1 MKRQYTT
8 KRNPCPVCG
17 NHHGCAI
24 RSDNLI
30 ECFRSFSQHDAPA
43 GYRFIKL
50 LRNDMGGL
58 FVPDDKSGQIQ
69 GERLYSPQNR
79 AGSRKI
85 NKGLS
90 IEERNRQNRLLLN
103 STVSSLGTQ
112 HISHLQTQRQLTTQ
126 EINWL
131 KDLGWVR
138 SWEPGLS
145 APVGVTSAVAGV
157 SLEGRLLGREGIA
170 IAALDPYFQI
180 TGFQIATLQTKPKYI
195 WLSSSNQGG
204 NGPHLPN
211 GELPLFCW
219 KHPNCKRAKVVI
231 LCEGALK
238 SLLTAV
244 FLWRSGQTDIAVIG
258 TASAARYGQQ
268 TLKDYLKRLRPQ
280 EIRLMPDAGAI
291 LNPHIAKANEDTL
304 QQCRKLRYSL
314 SVGDW
319 GQLETKEQLDID
331 ELLAVGR
338 QDEIKLI
345 STAAYLNR
353 HHIHQ
358 QIRKLL
364 KQGSFQLVQDKLITL
379 KPAPNSTDNLDLI
392 QQYAKGVEYCRKGGY
407 QVMVSWN
414 NEAIPSE
421 NSSPPAPCT
430 LNDKYLTGDINLSPC
445 PPHQVTE
452 RLVLSAVEVSQ
463 SAAPLHLLTPEE
475 FFAGCSEQV
484 QQSLAQIDREWEML
498 YKLKLWFGRMVE
510 RYRPKKGFGQ
520 QNSGLKKAELEGNF
534 QINEPQRHREHGE
547 GKDKVERFQ
556 EAREQGAGGR
566 GDNSVED
573 STPPGQEPLCK
584 SGGLEPMLH
593 SALQQEEGVIAS
605 CNVIEYKPGKFPKY
619 GTLQQPPKIIFK
631 KGQRLQVYAEAI
643 AAGWKHILDKSPTGT
658 FKSHDAGTA
667 LPTALGVEK
676 LWYFTS
682 HARNVSTETIERN
695 YEYLDVRNSGMVW
708 DTTPNGKR
716 YLRWPK
722 HGETP
727 DTKGNCHRSQIFNVL
742 RSKNLESI
750 EGAENPICATCHLL
764 EACRG
769 CAGPGFGHRFL
780 RKETFKSDRIRCHP
794 DSAPQ
799 PEDFDWSTS
808 GIFWDEVMQTVQP
821 VNTIT
826 ANLRDIDQVI
836 AELITNSPEISL
848 QLQPMWAVLRE
859 CVTGDIQQP
868 YYGWNDAGVRG
879 MLGKAPKNLDE
890 IITEVMQILQPDLL
904 PIFNSTSQY
913 GVDLSDLPKKV
924 RKQFGNPISELVDK
938 IQTEIVVNWFV
949 PFLQVWGRKISG
961 AIRIDNGKLS
971 VTTRNSR
978 HSAIAKST
986 LWNVY
991 LDATTKPE
999 YIAWWFDIEP
1009 EAILTVEQEITKANN
1024 LQIIQITGLGQVSKN
1039 RSSYC
1044 QERVS
1049 ALRQELLSRH
1059 SDIKFID
1066 FVKCCENED
1075 GGWFRDSRGSNEFQ
1089 EITALATFGIP
1100 YQNIGHLETLYLTL
1114 KPTDDQVNYHNWD
1127 DIKLNHSNSN
1137 KSLYYSKINQDLQ
1150 KFIDWVTQSEI
1161 IQAIG
1166 RLRVNNRRESELH
1179 FYFCADYDLSF
1190 LEHEIR
1196 YVQAAEITIEA
1207 GSKDEKSW
1215 WKIETAV
1222 KELWLQGQ
1230 KITQPVVA
1238 VVSGMSQGYISK
1250 LATEF
1255 GGGWKQWLKIFL
1267 SLLNSNNSKRNN
1279 LDDISDVLKE
1289 ELEMTDID
1297 FSLQDL
1303 KMKSHQEIVKKVF
1316 AIDKH
1321 LDDVDRQYFLDE
1333 MPIKSQS
1340 KIIAALL
1347 SILPKCWVQELIKV
1361 NCSFSG

>member
-24 RSDNLI
+24 RPDNLI
-30 ECFRSFSQHDAPA
+30 ECLRSFSQHDAPA
-43 GYRFIKL
+43 GYRFIKP

-58 FVPDDKSGQIQ
+58 FVLDDQNAQNQDKP
-69 GERLYSPQNR
+69 LYSPQKR
-79 AGSRKI
+79 ADSRQT

-90 IEERNRQNRLLLN
+90 IEERDRQNRLLLN

-112 HISHLQTQRQLTTQ
+112 HFSHLQEQRQLTTQ

-138 SWEPGLS
+138 SWEPGAYS
-145 APVGVTSAVAGV
+145 PAGVTSALTGI
-157 SLEGRLLGREGIA
+157 SPEGKLLGREGIA
-170 IAALDPYFQI
+170 IAALDPNFQI
-180 TGFQIATLQTKPKYI
+180 TGFQIATLRTQPKYI
-195 WLSSSNQGG
+195 WLSSSYQGG
-204 NGPHLPN
+204 SGPQLPN

-219 KHPNCKRAKVVI
+219 KHPNAKKVKVVI

-244 FLWRSGQTDIAVIG
+244 SLWRSGQTDIAVIG

-268 TLKDYLKRLRPQ
+268 TLKNYLKRLRPQ

-304 QQCRKLRYSL
+304 QQCRKWRYSL

-379 KPAPNSTDNLDLI
+379 KPATNSTDNIDLI
-392 QQYAKGVEYCRKGGY
+392 HQYAKGVEYCRKGGY
-407 QVMVSWN
+407 QVVVSWH
-414 NEAIPSE
+414 NETMLSLE
-421 NSSPPAPCT
+421 NAPQT
-430 LNDKYLTGDINLSPC
+430 
-445 PPHQVTE
+445 V
-452 RLVLSAVEVSQ
+452 SATI
-463 SAAPLHLLTPEE
+463 TPEE

-484 QQSLAQIDREWEML
+484 QESLAQIDREWGML

-520 QNSGLKKAELEGNF
+520 QNSG
-534 QINEPQRHREHGE
+534 
-547 GKDKVERFQ
+547 V
-556 EAREQGAGGR
+556 
-566 GDNSVED
+566 
-573 STPPGQEPLCK
+573 
-584 SGGLEPMLH
+584 SGGLNADHNDLGERTTNKGTEYREDGKTELSTDGEVIKNNSDLIP
-593 SALQQEEGVIAS
+593 QEERQLLSHEGVIKNQSNPISQPDNKQLLSEDRQNLSSPIAP
-605 CNVIEYKPGKFPKY
+605 CKVIEYKPGKFPKY
-619 GTLQQPPKIIFK
+619 GNLQQPPKIIFK

-708 DTTPNGKR
+708 DTTPNGKP

-722 HGETP
+722 QGETP

-742 RSKNLESI
+742 RSKNLDSI

-769 CAGPGFGHRFL
+769 VAGAGFGHRYL
-780 RKETFKSDRIRCHP
+780 RKETFKSDRIRSHP

-826 ANLRDIDQVI
+826 ANLRDIDRLM
-836 AELITNSPEISL
+836 AELMTNSPEISL
-848 QLQPMWAVLRE
+848 QLQPMWAILRE
-859 CVTGDIQQP
+859 CITGDIQQP

-879 MLGKAPKNLDE
+879 MLGKPPENLDE
-890 IITEVMQILQPDLL
+890 IITKAIEVLQPDLL
-904 PIFNSTSQY
+904 PIFNSTSKY
-913 GVDLSDLPKKV
+913 GIDLSDLPKKM
-924 RKQFGNPISELVDK
+924 RKQFGNPISELVEK
-938 IQTEIVVNWFV
+938 IQVEIIVNWFI
-949 PFLQVWGRKISG
+949 PFLQVWGKQIPG
-961 AIRIDNGKLS
+961 TIRIEYGKLS
-971 VTTRNSR
+971 ITTRNSR
-978 HSAIAKST
+978 HSAISQST
-986 LWNVY
+986 KWNVY

-999 YIAWWFDIEP
+999 YIAWWFDINP
-1009 EAILTVEQEITKANN
+1009 EEILTVEQEITKTNN

-1075 GGWFRDSRGSNEFQ
+1075 GGWFRDSRGSNDFQ

-1100 YQNIGHLETLYLTL
+1100 YQNIGYLETLYLTL
-1114 KPTDDQVNYHNWD
+1114 KPRKDNRLVSSTT
-1127 DIKLNHSNSN
+1127 
-1137 KSLYYSKINQDLQ
+1137 NQELQ

-1166 RLRVNNRRESELH
+1166 RLRVNNRWKSELY

-1190 LEHEIR
+1190 LEHEIK
-1196 YVQAAEITIEA
+1196 YIQAAEMTIEA

-1215 WKIETAV
+1215 WKIENAI

-1238 VVSGMSQGYISK
+1238 AVSGMSQGYISK

-1267 SLLNSNNSKRNN
+1267 SLLNSNNSTRNN
-1279 LDDISDVLKE
+1279 LDDISDFLKE

-1303 KMKSHQEIVKKVF
+1303 ETKSHQEIVKKVF
-1316 AIDKH
+1316 AIDKN
-1321 LDDVDRQYFLDE
+1321 LDDVDWQYFLDE

-1347 SILPKCWVQELIKV
+1347 SILPKCWFQELIEV
-1361 NCSFSG
+1361 DSLFPG

>member
-8 KRNPCPVCG
+8 KRNPCPVCS

-24 RSDNLI
+24 RPDNLI
-30 ECFRSFSQHDAPA
+30 ECLRSFSQHDAPA
-43 GYRFIKL
+43 GYRFIKP

-58 FVPDDKSGQIQ
+58 FVLDDQNAQNQDKP
-69 GERLYSPQNR
+69 LYSPQKR
-79 AGSRKI
+79 ADSRQT

-90 IEERNRQNRLLLN
+90 IEERDRQNRLLLN

-112 HISHLQTQRQLTTQ
+112 HISHLQEQRQLTTQ

-138 SWEPGLS
+138 SWEPGAYS
-145 APVGVTSAVAGV
+145 PAGVTSALTGI
-157 SLEGRLLGREGIA
+157 SPEGKLLGREGIA
-170 IAALDPYFQI
+170 IAALDPNFQI
-180 TGFQIATLQTKPKYI
+180 TGFQIATLRTQPKYI
-195 WLSSSNQGG
+195 WLSSSYQGG
-204 NGPHLPN
+204 SGPQLPN

-219 KHPNCKRAKVVI
+219 KHPNAKKVKVVI

-244 FLWRSGQTDIAVIG
+244 SLWRSGQTDIAVIG

-268 TLKDYLKRLRPQ
+268 TLKNYLKRLRPQ

-304 QQCRKLRYSL
+304 QQCRKWRYSL

-379 KPAPNSTDNLDLI
+379 KPATNSTDNIDLI
-392 QQYAKGVEYCRKGGY
+392 HQYAKGVEYCRKGGY
-407 QVMVSWN
+407 QVVVSWD
-414 NEAIPSE
+414 NETMLSLE
-421 NSSPPAPCT
+421 NAPQT
-430 LNDKYLTGDINLSPC
+430 
-445 PPHQVTE
+445 V
-452 RLVLSAVEVSQ
+452 SATI
-463 SAAPLHLLTPEE
+463 TPEE

-484 QQSLAQIDREWEML
+484 QQSLAQIDREWGML
-498 YKLKLWFGRMVE
+498 YKLKLWVGRMME

-520 QNSGLKKAELEGNF
+520 QNSG
-534 QINEPQRHREHGE
+534 
-547 GKDKVERFQ
+547 V
-556 EAREQGAGGR
+556 
-566 GDNSVED
+566 
-573 STPPGQEPLCK
+573 
-584 SGGLEPMLH
+584 SGGLNADHNDLGERTTNRGTENRENGKTELSTDGEVIKNQPDLIP
-593 SALQQEEGVIAS
+593 QEERQLLSHEGVIKNQSNPISQPDNKQLLSEDRQNLSSPIAP
-605 CNVIEYKPGKFPKY
+605 CKVIEYKPGKFPKY
-619 GTLQQPPKIIFK
+619 GNLQQPPKIIFK
-631 KGQRLQVYAEAI
+631 KGQRLQVYTEAI

-708 DTTPNGKR
+708 DTTPNGKP

-722 HGETP
+722 QGETP

-769 CAGPGFGHRFL
+769 VAGAGFGHRYL
-780 RKETFKSDRIRCHP
+780 RKETFKSDRIRSHP
-794 DSAPQ
+794 DSAPK

-821 VNTIT
+821 INTIT
-826 ANLRDIDQVI
+826 ANLRDIDRVM
-836 AELITNSPEISL
+836 AELMTNSPEISL
-848 QLQPMWAVLRE
+848 QLQPMWAVLRQ
-859 CVTGDIQQP
+859 CITGDIQQP
-868 YYGWNDAGVRG
+868 YYGWNDADVRR
-879 MLGKAPKNLDE
+879 MLGKPPENLDE
-890 IITEVMQILQPDLL
+890 IITKAIEVLQPDLL
-904 PIFNSTSQY
+904 PIFNSTSKY
-913 GVDLSDLPKKV
+913 GIDLSDLPKKM
-924 RKQFGNPISELVDK
+924 RKQFGNPISELVEK
-938 IQTEIVVNWFV
+938 IQVEIIVNWFI
-949 PFLQVWGRKISG
+949 PFLQVWGKQIPG
-961 AIRIDNGKLS
+961 TIRIEYGKLS
-971 VTTRNSR
+971 ITTRNSR
-978 HSAIAKST
+978 HSAISQST
-986 LWNVY
+986 KWNFY
-991 LDATTKPE
+991 LYATTKPE
-999 YIAWWFDIEP
+999 YIAWWFDINPQE
-1009 EAILTVEQEITKANN
+1009 ILTVEQEITKTNN

-1075 GGWFRDSRGSNEFQ
+1075 GGWFRDSRGSNDFQ

-1114 KPTDDQVNYHNWD
+1114 KSSH
-1127 DIKLNHSNSN
+1127 N
-1137 KSLYYSKINQDLQ
+1137 KSEYQLDNLEINTNSSNNSLEHSEINQELQ
-1150 KFIDWVTQSEI
+1150 KFINWVTQSEI

-1166 RLRVNNRRESELH
+1166 RLRVNNRPESELY
-1179 FYFCADYDLSF
+1179 FYFCANYDLSF
-1190 LEHEIR
+1190 LEYEFKC
-1196 YVQAAEITIEA
+1196 VQAAEITIEA
-1207 GSKDEKSW
+1207 GCKDEKSW

-1238 VVSGMSQGYISK
+1238 AVSGISQGYISK

-1279 LDDISDVLKE
+1279 LDDISDFLKE

-1303 KMKSHQEIVKKVF
+1303 ETKSHQEIVKKVF

-1321 LDDVDRQYFLDE
+1321 LDDVDWQYFLDE
-1333 MPIKSQS
+1333 MPMKSQS

-1347 SILPKCWVQELIKV
+1347 SILPKCWFQELILNTNSLNKS
-1361 NCSFSG
+1361 NT

>member
-8 KRNPCPVCG
+8 KRNPCPVCS

-24 RSDNLI
+24 RPDNLI
-30 ECFRSFSQHDAPA
+30 ECLRSFSQHDAPA
-43 GYRFIKL
+43 GYRFIKP

-58 FVPDDKSGQIQ
+58 FVLDDQNAQNQDKP
-69 GERLYSPQNR
+69 LYSPQKR
-79 AGSRKI
+79 ADSRQT

-90 IEERNRQNRLLLN
+90 IEERDRQNRLLLN

-112 HISHLQTQRQLTTQ
+112 HISHLQEQRQLTTQ

-138 SWEPGLS
+138 SWEPGAYS
-145 APVGVTSAVAGV
+145 PAGVTSALTGI
-157 SLEGRLLGREGIA
+157 SPEGKLLGREGIA
-170 IAALDPYFQI
+170 IAALDPNFQI
-180 TGFQIATLQTKPKYI
+180 TGFQIATLRTQPKYI
-195 WLSSSNQGG
+195 WLSSSYQGG
-204 NGPHLPN
+204 SGPQLPN

-219 KHPNCKRAKVVI
+219 KHPNAKKVKVVI

-244 FLWRSGQTDIAVIG
+244 SLWRSGQTDIAVIG

-268 TLKDYLKRLRPQ
+268 TLKNYLKRLRPQ

-304 QQCRKLRYSL
+304 QQCRKWRYSL

-379 KPAPNSTDNLDLI
+379 KPATNSTDNIDLI
-392 QQYAKGVEYCRKGGY
+392 HQYAKGVEYCRKGGY
-407 QVMVSWN
+407 QVVVSWH
-414 NEAIPSE
+414 NETMLSLE
-421 NSSPPAPCT
+421 NAPQT
-430 LNDKYLTGDINLSPC
+430 
-445 PPHQVTE
+445 V
-452 RLVLSAVEVSQ
+452 SATI
-463 SAAPLHLLTPEE
+463 TPEE

-484 QQSLAQIDREWEML
+484 QESLAQIDREWGML

-520 QNSGLKKAELEGNF
+520 QNSG
-534 QINEPQRHREHGE
+534 
-547 GKDKVERFQ
+547 V
-556 EAREQGAGGR
+556 
-566 GDNSVED
+566 
-573 STPPGQEPLCK
+573 
-584 SGGLEPMLH
+584 SGGLNADHNDLGERTTNRGTENRENGKTELSTDGEVIKNQPDLIP
-593 SALQQEEGVIAS
+593 QEERQLLSHEGVIKNQSNPISQPDNKQLLSEDRQNLSSPIAP
-605 CNVIEYKPGKFPKY
+605 CKVIEYKPGKFPKY
-619 GTLQQPPKIIFK
+619 GNLQQPPKIIFK
-631 KGQRLQVYAEAI
+631 KGQRLQVYTEAI

-667 LPTALGVEK
+667 LPKALGVEK

-708 DTTPNGKR
+708 DTTPNGKP

-722 HGETP
+722 QGETP

-742 RSKNLESI
+742 RSKNLDSI

-769 CAGPGFGHRFL
+769 VTGAGFGHRYL
-780 RKETFKSDRIRCHP
+780 RKETFKSDRIRSHP

-826 ANLRDIDQVI
+826 ANLRDIDRLM
-836 AELITNSPEISL
+836 AELMTNSPEISL
-848 QLQPMWAVLRE
+848 QLQPMWAILRE
-859 CVTGDIQQP
+859 CITGDIQQP

-879 MLGKAPKNLDE
+879 MLGKPPENLDE
-890 IITEVMQILQPDLL
+890 IITKAIEVLQPDLL
-904 PIFNSTSQY
+904 PIFNSTSKY
-913 GVDLSDLPKKV
+913 GIDLSDLPKKM
-924 RKQFGNPISELVDK
+924 RKQFGNPISELVEK
-938 IQTEIVVNWFV
+938 IQVEIIVNWFI
-949 PFLQVWGRKISG
+949 PFLQVWGKQIPG
-961 AIRIDNGKLS
+961 TIRIEYGKLS
-971 VTTRNSR
+971 ITTRNSR
-978 HSAIAKST
+978 HSAISQST
-986 LWNVY
+986 KWNVY

-999 YIAWWFDIEP
+999 YIAWWFDINP
-1009 EAILTVEQEITKANN
+1009 EEILTVEQEITKTNN

-1075 GGWFRDSRGSNEFQ
+1075 GGWFRDSRGSNDFQ

-1100 YQNIGHLETLYLTL
+1100 YQNIGYLETLYLTL
-1114 KPTDDQVNYHNWD
+1114 KPRKDNRLVSSTT
-1127 DIKLNHSNSN
+1127 
-1137 KSLYYSKINQDLQ
+1137 NQELQ

-1166 RLRVNNRRESELH
+1166 RLRVNNRWKSELY

-1190 LEHEIR
+1190 LEHEIK
-1196 YVQAAEITIEA
+1196 YIQAAEMTIEA

-1215 WKIETAV
+1215 WKIENAI

-1238 VVSGMSQGYISK
+1238 AVSGMSQGYISK

-1267 SLLNSNNSKRNN
+1267 SLLNSNNSTRNN
-1279 LDDISDVLKE
+1279 LDDISDFLKE

-1303 KMKSHQEIVKKVF
+1303 ETKSHQEIVKKVF

-1321 LDDVDRQYFLDE
+1321 LDDVDWQYFLDE
-1333 MPIKSQS
+1333 MPMKSQS

-1347 SILPKCWVQELIKV
+1347 SILPKCWFQELILNTNSLNKS
-1361 NCSFSG
+1361 NT

>member
-8 KRNPCPVCG
+8 KRNPCPVCS

-24 RSDNLI
+24 RPDNLI
-30 ECFRSFSQHDAPA
+30 ECLRSFSQHDAPA
-43 GYRFIKL
+43 GYRFIKP

-58 FVPDDKSGQIQ
+58 FVLDDQNDQNHDKP
-69 GERLYSPQNR
+69 LYLPQKR
-79 AGSRKI
+79 ADSRQT

-90 IEERNRQNRLLLN
+90 IEERDRQNRLLLN

-112 HISHLQTQRQLTTQ
+112 HFSHLQEQRQLTTQ

-138 SWEPGLS
+138 SWEPGAYS
-145 APVGVTSAVAGV
+145 PAGVTSALTGI
-157 SLEGRLLGREGIA
+157 SPEGKLLGREGIA
-170 IAALDPYFQI
+170 IAALDPNFQI
-180 TGFQIATLQTKPKYI
+180 TGFQIATLRTQPKYI
-195 WLSSSNQGG
+195 WLSSAYQGG
-204 NGPHLPN
+204 SGPQLPN

-219 KHPNCKRAKVVI
+219 KHPNAKKVKVVI

-238 SLLTAV
+238 SLLTAMS
-244 FLWRSGQTDIAVIG
+244 LWRSGQTDIAVIG

-268 TLKDYLKRLRPQ
+268 TLKDYLKQLRPQ

-304 QQCRKLRYSL
+304 QQCRKWRYSL

-379 KPAPNSTDNLDLI
+379 KPATNSTDNIGLI
-392 QQYAKGVEYCRKGGY
+392 HQYAKGVEYCRKGGY
-407 QVMVSWN
+407 QVVVSWH
-414 NEAIPSE
+414 NEAMLSLE
-421 NSSPPAPCT
+421 NAPQT
-430 LNDKYLTGDINLSPC
+430 
-445 PPHQVTE
+445 V
-452 RLVLSAVEVSQ
+452 SATI
-463 SAAPLHLLTPEE
+463 TPEE

-484 QQSLAQIDREWEML
+484 QESLAQIDREWGML

-520 QNSGLKKAELEGNF
+520 QNSG
-534 QINEPQRHREHGE
+534 
-547 GKDKVERFQ
+547 V
-556 EAREQGAGGR
+556 
-566 GDNSVED
+566 
-573 STPPGQEPLCK
+573 
-584 SGGLEPMLH
+584 SGGLNADHNDLGERTTNKGTEYREDGKTELSTDGEVIKNKSDLIP
-593 SALQQEEGVIAS
+593 QEERQLLSHEGVIKNQSNPISQPDNKQLLSEDRQNLSSPIAP
-605 CNVIEYKPGKFPKY
+605 CKVIEYKPGKFPKY
-619 GTLQQPPKIIFK
+619 GNLQQPPKIIFK

-667 LPTALGVEK
+667 LPKALGVEK

-708 DTTPNGKR
+708 DTTPNGKP

-722 HGETP
+722 QGETP

-742 RSKNLESI
+742 RSKNLDSI

-769 CAGPGFGHRFL
+769 VAGAGFGHRYL
-780 RKETFKSDRIRCHP
+780 RKETFKSDRIRSHP

-826 ANLRDIDQVI
+826 ANLRDIDRLM
-836 AELITNSPEISL
+836 AELMTNSPEISL
-848 QLQPMWAVLRE
+848 QLQPMWAILRE
-859 CVTGDIQQP
+859 CITGDIQQP

-879 MLGKAPKNLDE
+879 MLGKPPENLDE
-890 IITEVMQILQPDLL
+890 IITKAIEVLQPDLL
-904 PIFNSTSQY
+904 PIFNSTSKY
-913 GVDLSDLPKKV
+913 GIDLSDLPKKM
-924 RKQFGNPISELVDK
+924 RKQFGNPISELVEK
-938 IQTEIVVNWFV
+938 IQVEIIVNWFI
-949 PFLQVWGRKISG
+949 PFLQVWGKQIPG
-961 AIRIDNGKLS
+961 TIRIEYGKLS
-971 VTTRNSR
+971 ITTRNSR
-978 HSAIAKST
+978 HSAISQST
-986 LWNVY
+986 KWNVY

-999 YIAWWFDIEP
+999 YIAWWFDINP
-1009 EAILTVEQEITKANN
+1009 EEILTVEQEITKTNN

-1075 GGWFRDSRGSNEFQ
+1075 GGWFRDSRGSNDFQ

-1100 YQNIGHLETLYLTL
+1100 YQNIGYLETLYLTL
-1114 KPTDDQVNYHNWD
+1114 KPRKDNRLVSSTT
-1127 DIKLNHSNSN
+1127 
-1137 KSLYYSKINQDLQ
+1137 NQELQ

-1166 RLRVNNRRESELH
+1166 RLRVNNRWKSELY

-1190 LEHEIR
+1190 LEHEIK
-1196 YVQAAEITIEA
+1196 YIQAAEMTIEA

-1215 WKIETAV
+1215 WKIENAI

-1238 VVSGMSQGYISK
+1238 AVSGMSQGYISK

-1267 SLLNSNNSKRNN
+1267 SLLNSNNSTRNN
-1279 LDDISDVLKE
+1279 LDDISDFLKE

-1303 KMKSHQEIVKKVF
+1303 ETKSHQEIVKKVF
-1316 AIDKH
+1316 AIDKN
-1321 LDDVDRQYFLDE
+1321 LDDVDWQYFLDE

-1347 SILPKCWVQELIKV
+1347 SILPKCWFQELIEV
-1361 NCSFSG
+1361 DSLFPG

>member
-24 RSDNLI
+24 RPDNLI
-30 ECFRSFSQHDAPA
+30 ECLRSFSQHDAPA
-43 GYRFIKL
+43 GYRFIKP

-58 FVPDDKSGQIQ
+58 FVLDDQNDQNHDKP
-69 GERLYSPQNR
+69 LYLPQKR
-79 AGSRKI
+79 ADSRQT

-90 IEERNRQNRLLLN
+90 IEERDRQNRLLLN

-112 HISHLQTQRQLTTQ
+112 HFSHLQEQRQLTTQ

-138 SWEPGLS
+138 SWEPGAYS
-145 APVGVTSAVAGV
+145 PAGVTSALTGI
-157 SLEGRLLGREGIA
+157 SPEGKLLGREGIA
-170 IAALDPYFQI
+170 IAALDPNFQI
-180 TGFQIATLQTKPKYI
+180 TGFQIATLRTQPKYI
-195 WLSSSNQGG
+195 WLSSSYQGG
-204 NGPHLPN
+204 SGPQLPN

-219 KHPNCKRAKVVI
+219 KHPNAKKVKVVI

-244 FLWRSGQTDIAVIG
+244 SLWRSGQTDIAVIG

-268 TLKDYLKRLRPQ
+268 TLKNYLKRLRPQ

-304 QQCRKLRYSL
+304 QQCRKWRYSL

-379 KPAPNSTDNLDLI
+379 KPATNSTDNIDLI
-392 QQYAKGVEYCRKGGY
+392 HQYAKGVEYCRKGGY
-407 QVMVSWN
+407 QVVVSWH
-414 NEAIPSE
+414 NETMLSLE
-421 NSSPPAPCT
+421 NAPQT
-430 LNDKYLTGDINLSPC
+430 
-445 PPHQVTE
+445 V
-452 RLVLSAVEVSQ
+452 SATI
-463 SAAPLHLLTPEE
+463 TPEE

-484 QQSLAQIDREWEML
+484 QESLAQIDREWGML

-520 QNSGLKKAELEGNF
+520 QNSG
-534 QINEPQRHREHGE
+534 
-547 GKDKVERFQ
+547 V
-556 EAREQGAGGR
+556 
-566 GDNSVED
+566 
-573 STPPGQEPLCK
+573 
-584 SGGLEPMLH
+584 SGGLNADHNDLGERTTNKGTEYREDGKTELSTDGEVIKNKSDLIP
-593 SALQQEEGVIAS
+593 QEERQLLSHEGVIKNQSNPISQPDNKQLLSEDRQNLSSPIAP
-605 CNVIEYKPGKFPKY
+605 CKVIEYKPGKFPKY
-619 GTLQQPPKIIFK
+619 GNLQQPPKIIFK

-708 DTTPNGKR
+708 DTTPNGKP

-722 HGETP
+722 QGETP

-742 RSKNLESI
+742 RSKNLDSI

-769 CAGPGFGHRFL
+769 VAGAGFGHRYL
-780 RKETFKSDRIRCHP
+780 RKETFKSDRIRSHP

-826 ANLRDIDQVI
+826 ANLRDIDRLM
-836 AELITNSPEISL
+836 AELMTNSPEISL
-848 QLQPMWAVLRE
+848 QLQPMWAILRE
-859 CVTGDIQQP
+859 CITGDIQQP

-879 MLGKAPKNLDE
+879 MLGKPPENLDE
-890 IITEVMQILQPDLL
+890 IITKAIEVLQPDLL
-904 PIFNSTSQY
+904 PIFNSTSKY
-913 GVDLSDLPKKV
+913 GIDLSDLPKKM
-924 RKQFGNPISELVDK
+924 RKQFGNPISELVEK
-938 IQTEIVVNWFV
+938 IQVEIIVNWFI
-949 PFLQVWGRKISG
+949 PFLQVWGKQIPG
-961 AIRIDNGKLS
+961 TIRIEYGKLS
-971 VTTRNSR
+971 ITTRNSR
-978 HSAIAKST
+978 HSAISQST
-986 LWNVY
+986 KWNVY

-999 YIAWWFDIEP
+999 YIAWWFDINP
-1009 EAILTVEQEITKANN
+1009 EEILTVEQEITKTNN

-1075 GGWFRDSRGSNEFQ
+1075 GGWFRDSRGSNDFQ

-1100 YQNIGHLETLYLTL
+1100 YQNIGYLETLYLTL
-1114 KPTDDQVNYHNWD
+1114 KPRKDNRLVSSTT
-1127 DIKLNHSNSN
+1127 
-1137 KSLYYSKINQDLQ
+1137 NQELQ

-1166 RLRVNNRRESELH
+1166 RLRVNNRWKSELY

-1190 LEHEIR
+1190 LEHEIK
-1196 YVQAAEITIEA
+1196 YIQAAEMTIEA

-1215 WKIETAV
+1215 WKIENAI

-1238 VVSGMSQGYISK
+1238 AVSGMSQGYISK

-1267 SLLNSNNSKRNN
+1267 SLLNSNNSTRNN
-1279 LDDISDVLKE
+1279 LDDISDFLKE

-1303 KMKSHQEIVKKVF
+1303 ETKSHQEIVKKVF
-1316 AIDKH
+1316 AIDKN
-1321 LDDVDRQYFLDE
+1321 LDDVDWQYFLDE

-1347 SILPKCWVQELIKV
+1347 SILPKCWFQELIEV
-1361 NCSFSG
+1361 DSLFPG

>member
-24 RSDNLI
+24 RPDNLI
-30 ECFRSFSQHDAPA
+30 ECLRSFSQHDAPA
-43 GYRFIKL
+43 GYRFIKP

-58 FVPDDKSGQIQ
+58 FVPDDQNAQ
-69 GERLYSPQNR
+69 NQDNPLYSPQKR
-79 AGSRKI
+79 ADSRQT

-90 IEERNRQNRLLLN
+90 IEERDRQNRLLLN

-112 HISHLQTQRQLTTQ
+112 HFSHLQEQRQLTTQ

-145 APVGVTSAVAGV
+145 APVGVTSALAGV

-170 IAALDPYFQI
+170 IAALDPNFQI
-180 TGFQIATLQTKPKYI
+180 TGFQIATLRTQPKYI
-195 WLSSSNQGG
+195 WLSSAYQGG
-204 NGPHLPN
+204 SGPQLPN

-219 KHPNCKRAKVVI
+219 KHPNAKKVKVVI

-258 TASAARYGQQ
+258 TAVAARYGHK

-304 QQCRKLRYSL
+304 QQCRKWRYSL

-331 ELLAVGR
+331 ELLSVGR

-364 KQGSFQLVQDKLITL
+364 KQGSFQLGQDKLITL
-379 KPAPNSTDNLDLI
+379 KPATNSTDNIDLI
-392 QQYAKGVEYCRKGGY
+392 HQYAKGVEYCRKGGY
-407 QVMVSWN
+407 QVVVSWH
-414 NEAIPSE
+414 NETMLSLE
-421 NSSPPAPCT
+421 NAPQT
-430 LNDKYLTGDINLSPC
+430 
-445 PPHQVTE
+445 V
-452 RLVLSAVEVSQ
+452 SATI
-463 SAAPLHLLTPEE
+463 TPEE

-484 QQSLAQIDREWEML
+484 QKSLAQIDREWGML
-498 YKLKLWFGRMVE
+498 YNLKLWFGRMVE

-520 QNSGLKKAELEGNF
+520 QNSG
-534 QINEPQRHREHGE
+534 
-547 GKDKVERFQ
+547 V
-556 EAREQGAGGR
+556 
-566 GDNSVED
+566 
-573 STPPGQEPLCK
+573 
-584 SGGLEPMLH
+584 SGGLNADHNDLGERTTNRGTEYREDGKTELSTDGEVIKNQPDLIP
-593 SALQQEEGVIAS
+593 QEERQLLSHEGVIKNQSNPISQPDNKQLLSEDRQNLSSPIAP
-605 CNVIEYKPGKFPKY
+605 CKVIEYKPGKFPKY

-708 DTTPNGKR
+708 DTTPNGKP

-722 HGETP
+722 QGETP

-742 RSKNLESI
+742 RSKNLDSI

-769 CAGPGFGHRFL
+769 VAGAGFGHRYL
-780 RKETFKSDRIRCHP
+780 RKETFKSDRIRSHP

-826 ANLRDIDQVI
+826 ANLRDIDRVM
-836 AELITNSPEISL
+836 AELMTNSPEISL
-848 QLQPMWAVLRE
+848 QLQPMWAVLRQ
-859 CVTGDIQQP
+859 CITGDIQQP
-868 YYGWNDAGVRG
+868 YYGWNDADVRR
-879 MLGKAPKNLDE
+879 MLSKPPENLDA
-890 IITEVMQILQPDLL
+890 IITKAIEVLQPDLL
-904 PIFNSTSQY
+904 PIFNSTSKY
-913 GVDLSDLPKKV
+913 GIDLSDLPKKM
-924 RKQFGNPISELVDK
+924 RKQFGNPISELVEK
-938 IQTEIVVNWFV
+938 IQVEIIVNWFI
-949 PFLQVWGRKISG
+949 PFLQVWGKQIPG
-961 AIRIDNGKLS
+961 TIRIEYGNLS
-971 VTTRNSR
+971 ITTRNSR
-978 HSAIAKST
+978 HSAISQST
-986 LWNVY
+986 KWNVY

-999 YIAWWFDIEP
+999 YIAWWFDINP
-1009 EAILTVEQEITKANN
+1009 EEILTVEQEITKTNN

-1075 GGWFRDSRGSNEFQ
+1075 GGWFRDSRGSNDFQ

-1114 KPTDDQVNYHNWD
+1114 KSSQDKDDYQLD
-1127 DIKLNHSNSN
+1127 DLEINANSSNNSLEHSE
-1137 KSLYYSKINQDLQ
+1137 INQELQ
-1150 KFIDWVTQSEI
+1150 NFIDWVTQSEI

-1166 RLRVNNRRESELH
+1166 RLRVNNRPESELY

-1190 LEHEIR
+1190 LEYEVKC
-1196 YVQAAEITIEA
+1196 VQAAEITIEA
-1207 GSKDEKSW
+1207 GCKDEKSW

-1238 VVSGMSQGYISK
+1238 AVSGISQGYISK

-1255 GGGWKQWLKIFL
+1255 RGGWKQWLKIFL

-1279 LDDISDVLKE
+1279 LDDISDFLKE

-1303 KMKSHQEIVKKVF
+1303 ETKSHQEIVKKVF

-1321 LDDVDRQYFLDE
+1321 LDDVDWQYFLDE

-1340 KIIAALL
+1340 KVIAALL
-1347 SILPKCWVQELIKV
+1347 SILPKCWVQELIEV
-1361 NCSFSG
+1361 DYSFSGEHPK